1 MGVSGKLEEVVPF
14 ALMVTMEGSTIALTI
29 LAKTA
34 MTGGMSPFV
43 FIVYTNTLASIILLP
58 FSFLFHRGERIQQ
71 PLFTLPL
78 LLRFF
83 FMGLTGIAIAQNC
96 AFLGLYYS
104 SPIVVCV
111 MGLTIPAVSFIV
123 SLIFRTTKLDWK
135 SSSIRVKVVGTLIS
149 IMGALMVEIYKGPF
163 IRKASSSQL
172 QSQKPSLFV
181 FYTAPDRWVLGGI
194 LLATSSLSVS
204 LWNIIQ
210 MGTIK
215 LYPQPMKVASFYSI
229 AGTLQCALISLMV
242 ERDLNSWKL
251 KLNWDLLLIVV
262 TVSSYIVTSNCIF
275 VRIVKEYICPDH
287 ENINIYVMLQAIFG
301 SIIRTSVHISCTH
314 MKGSFYVPLFK
325 PFGIVFATTFGVSF
339 FTNALHYGSVI
350 GAVITGMGYYT
361 VMWGQLRED
370 ELRKRKSVERVESS
384 DENVP
389 LLQEENEV

>member
-14 ALMVTMEGSTIALTI
+14 ALMVTMEGCTIALTI

-34 MTGGMSPFV
+34 MNGGMSPFV

-58 FSFLFHRGERIQQ
+58 YSFLFHRGERIQQ

-96 AFLGLYYS
+96 AFMGLYYS

-111 MGLTIPAVSFIV
+111 MGLTIPAVSFLV

-149 IMGALMVEIYKGPF
+149 IMGAVMVEIYKGPF

-172 QSQKPSLFV
+172 QAQKPSLFV
-181 FYTAPDRWVLGGI
+181 FYTAPDRWVFGGI

-204 LWNIIQ
+204 LWNTIQ

-215 LYPQPMKVASFYSI
+215 QYPQPMKVASFYSI

-251 KLNWDLLLIVV
+251 KLNWDVLLIVV
-262 TVSSYIVTSNCIF
+262 T
-275 VRIVKEYICPDH
+275 
-287 ENINIYVMLQAIFG
+287 AIFG
-301 SIIRTSVHISCTH
+301 SIIRTSVHISCTR
-314 MKGSFYVPLFK
+314 MKGPFYVPMFK
-325 PFGIVFATTFGVSF
+325 PFGIVFATTFGVRF

-361 VMWGQLRED
+361 VMWGQLGED
-370 ELRKRKSVERVESS
+370 ELRKGKSVERVESS
-384 DENVP
+384 DEKVP
-389 LLQEENEV
+389 LLQEQNEV